1 MESIMNNIVAER
13 AAALG
18 CTVINEALLKNYT
31 TFRVGGKCG
40 MIKLN
45 GAASCGELVKLMN
58 ELGEEFIVLGK
69 GSNVIAD
76 DNGTEKIVL
85 LIGDEMSDI
94 DIEDDIIRC
103 GAGASLTAVCRAALK
118 SELTGLEFAYG
129 IPGSVGGGV
138 YMNAGA
144 YGGEIKDII
153 LYAEAVSRSDGSVRR
168 FSPEEME
175 LSYRHS
181 RFMQDDHI
189 ITSAAFKLAHGNADE
204 IKARMNELMDKRR
217 TKQPLEYPSAGSTFK
232 RPEGS
237 YASLLIEQCG
247 LKGMSVGGAEVSTK
261 HSGFIINKGGAT
273 SADILTLIEK
283 VREIVKEK
291 TGYELECEPVVIGK

>member
-1 MESIMNNIVAER
+1 MNNIVAER

-31 TFRVGGKCG
+31 TFKVGGKCG

-45 GAASCGELVKLMN
+45 SAASCGELVKLMN

-76 DNGTEKIVL
+76 DNGTEKTVL

-118 SELTGLEFAYG
+118 AELTGLEFAYG

-153 LYAEAVSRSDGSVRR
+153 LYAEAVSRSGGSVRR

-204 IKARMNELMDKRR
+204 IKAKMNELMDKRR

-273 SADILTLIEK
+273 SADILALIEK
-283 VREIVKEK
+283 VRETVREK
-291 TGYELECEPVVIGK
+291 TGYELECEPVIIGK

>member
-1 MESIMNNIVAER
+1 
-13 AAALG
+13 
-18 CTVINEALLKNYT
+18 
-31 TFRVGGKCG
+31 
-40 MIKLN
+40 
-45 GAASCGELVKLMN
+45 
-58 ELGEEFIVLGK
+58 
-69 GSNVIAD
+69 
-76 DNGTEKIVL
+76 
-85 LIGDEMSDI
+85 
-94 DIEDDIIRC
+94 
-103 GAGASLTAVCRAALK
+103 
-118 SELTGLEFAYG
+118 
-129 IPGSVGGGV
+129 
-138 YMNAGA
+138 MNAGA

-204 IKARMNELMDKRR
+204 IKAKMNELMDKRR

-291 TGYELECEPVVIGK
+291 TGYELECEPVIIGK